1 MLSLLVHLLIS
12 IITSSSLATPLTT
25 PSTNRVLSRP
35 LLPNPSKNSTTTLPF
50 KPLNRLNPPVPPAEP
65 INCIR
70 KPRLRAVNAIICAP
84 VLALLIHNPP
94 ESLIHKQYTA
104 PVTVFGLSPCHI
116 ELRNS
121 EKGSRI
127 SITEEQVGNA
137 ALAVLQKCEEVMG
150 AGWGQFESSSGW
162 YIFVYGDVM

>member
-1 MLSLLVHLLIS
+1 MLSLLFHLLFS
-12 IITSSSLATPLTT
+12 IITSSNLATPLTLS
-25 PSTNRVLSRP
+25 STNRVLSRP
-35 LLPNPSKNSTTTLPF
+35 LLFNPFRNTTTILLS
-50 KPLNRLNPPVPPAEP
+50 KPLNLLNSVTPPTEP

-70 KPRLRAVNAIICAP
+70 KPHLRHVNAIICAP
-84 VLALLIHNPP
+84 ALALLIHNPP

-104 PVTVFGLSPCHI
+104 PVTVFGSSPCHI

-150 AGWGQFESSSGW
+150 AGWGQFESQSGW